1 MFRIVT
7 AAVILTLCMV
17 TMAAL
22 TAFVLLIY
30 TRMKDD
36 LEALKNEYDE
46 LEKKAKKLEAENFAY
61 RIGRMKE
68 QSAERFVQSAERRAE
83 SAVKTQE

>member
-1 MFRIVT
+1 
-7 AAVILTLCMV
+7 MV

-36 LEALKNEYDE
+36 LEALRSEYDE
-46 LEKKAKKLEAENFAY
+46 LEKKAKKLEAENFAF
-61 RIGRMKE
+61 RIGRLNKDE
-68 QSAERFVQSAERRAE
+68 QR
-83 SAVKTQE
+83 

>member
-1 MFRIVT
+1 
-7 AAVILTLCMV
+7 MV

-36 LEALKNEYDE
+36 LEALKNEYGE
-46 LEKKAKKLEAENFAY
+46 LEKKCKKLEAENFAY

-68 QSAERFVQSAERRAE
+68 QSAERFVQSEERFVQSEERRAQ